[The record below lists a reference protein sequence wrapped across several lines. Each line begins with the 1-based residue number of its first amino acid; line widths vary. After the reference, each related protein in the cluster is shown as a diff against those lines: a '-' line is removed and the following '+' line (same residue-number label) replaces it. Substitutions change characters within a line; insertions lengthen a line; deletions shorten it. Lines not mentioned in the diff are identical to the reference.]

1 MPAAAARRRIPRVAI
16 GVDSSSTPQCG
27 QTAPLGQK
35 LRFEPFADF
44 GHPRPHRHASDERSL
59 NMSILKS
66 LFQMGLSVLRTALR
80 VAAEIALTR
89 IIELAIAAA

>member
-1 MPAAAARRRIPRVAI
+1 VRVADDGLFKHAAMWANRTI
-16 GVDSSSTPQCG
+16 GPK
-27 QTAPLGQK
+27 AA
-35 LRFEPFADF
+35 LRAIR
-44 GHPRPHRHASDERSL
+44 GLWSHPRPHRHASDERSL